1 MGHERVIPKPTPST
15 PRGEEMFTAQEER
28 LLQSFRAGTLTSA
41 AGQV

>member
-15 PRGEEMFTAQEER
+15 PREEMFTAQEER